1 MGADVRGSHACPLG
15 DATSPPYR
23 SKDTGNMTPG
33 GDDKQQ
39 VSRMALVVSCLVC
52 HRHTKS
58 WEASQVGRRRA
69 LDCAQIGEREV
80 TGGSC

>member
-1 MGADVRGSHACPLG
+1 
-15 DATSPPYR
+15 
-23 SKDTGNMTPG
+23 MTPG